1 MHLVFWQAFSSAKS
15 LLGTGVFPEAE
26 GPEFDAAAACRYRER
41 GVGASADVLCVDWS
55 PFCTEHFAVAV
66 ADGTVG
72 VYTAEASRPRLVLP
86 APSALPLLAVRW
98 SCDRP
103 SLLFALDAGSTV
115 FVWDLMEAAKDSS
128 SAPLASVSP
137 ILVKRLREQHE
148 PQACGLAV
156 PSAPGQRSPSP
167 TRPRPALPVLGS
179 NLTLGAGGFEQRP
192 RGRRAGRCW
201 Q

>member
-1 MHLVFWQAFSSAKS
+1 MGEIWSKKCEQGRDFRDHLACRRQMRILCFGRHAFSPAGS

-128 SAPLASVSP
+128 SV
-137 ILVKRLREQHE
+137 RLRLIGHWTHF
-148 PQACGLAV
+148 L
-156 PSAPGQRSPSP
+156 
-167 TRPRPALPVLGS
+167 
-179 NLTLGAGGFEQRP
+179 
-192 RGRRAGRCW
+192 
-201 Q
+201 